1 MLMSVSS
8 TRYGMV
14 VGLAAGAVLLAG
26 CGGSGGSKNN
36 ADASTAP
43 SAPPSAAPTDSASA
57 APTDG
62 AQPSGAPSGGA
73 GSGYTGPTVGPG
85 HKCNTVTV
93 VTGSIQC
100 SHAEKIFEL
109 YAQNKKPD
117 GKATFNGWSCVK
129 ETVGVI
135 CSRSGIRL
143 RSAA

>member
-1 MLMSVSS
+1 MSVSS

-43 SAPPSAAPTDSASA
+43 SALPSAAPTDSGSA
-57 APTDG
+57 APSDG

-73 GSGYTGPTVGPG
+73 AGAGYTGPTVGPG

-117 GKATFNGWSCVK
+117 GKAVFNGWSCVK

>member
-1 MLMSVSS
+1 MLMSVSL
-8 TRYGMV
+8 TRYGTV
-14 VGLAAGAVLLAG
+14 VGLAVGAVLLAG
-26 CGGSGGSKNN
+26 CGSSGSKT
-36 ADASTAP
+36 DAGASVAP
-43 SAPPSAAPTDSASA
+43 SAPASAAPTDSGSA

-62 AQPSGAPSGGA
+62 GQPSAAPSGGA
-73 GSGYTGPTVGPG
+73 GGYTGPTVGPG
-85 HKCNTVTV
+85 HKCGSVTV

-109 YAQNKKPD
+109 YAQSKQAD

-129 ETVGVI
+129 EATLGVV